1 LPKVTDAEEFAA
13 ELDGFPLPTKGSEK
27 SGDAVERAATDFLGK
42 VRRGEQP
49 TPEGMAEEHPELAA
63 ELKDLLPIAEAL
75 ELWKVQKE
83 AEVLRQNRPTEFQ
96 IKQLGDC
103 EIVRELGR
111 GGMGVVFEAIQGP
124 WQRRVAVKMLP
135 WRFGDALPKWKDRFQ
150 AEAKTIAQLRHP
162 NIVPIYTFGEHEG
175 YCYYVMPLVEGLSL
189 DRVLENL
196 RNAGAGGSPSALV
209 GTLAR
214 RLEADHWPT
223 IARIGA
229 EVCLALEHAHELGVL
244 HNDIK
249 PANLLVDKT
258 GHILVTDFSTHRL
271 QAEFQE
277 QSERATGTFRYMPPE
292 RFQGLSDTR
301 SDVYSL
307 GVTLYEILARQP
319 AFTGKD
325 RGEMLDRIARAEV
338 APLRKLRPEIPWE
351 LEAIVMKAMSQ
362 NPLDRYESV
371 REMRR
376 DLMRFLHKEPISLK
390 RPNLFKRMME
400 GLQSQFRAT
409 KPDED

>member
-1 LPKVTDAEEFAA
+1 MTEHSGEEYAA
-13 ELDGFPLPTKGSEK
+13 ELDGFPLPATGSEN
-27 SGDAVERAATDFLGK
+27 SGDAVERAATDYLNK

-49 TPEGMAEEHPELAA
+49 TPEGIAAEHPELAA

-83 AEVLRQNRPTEFQ
+83 AEVLRQNRPAEFQ
-96 IKQLGDC
+96 IERLGDC

-111 GGMGVVFEAIQGP
+111 GGMGVVFEALQGP

-135 WRFGDALPKWKDRFQ
+135 WRFGDALPKWKDRFH

-189 DRVLENL
+189 DRILANL
-196 RNAGAGGSPSALV
+196 RDPQGTGASSGLA

-214 RLEADHWPT
+214 RLESDHWPSV
-223 IARIGA
+223 ARIGA

-271 QAEFQE
+271 QAEFQD

-292 RFQGLSDTR
+292 RFEGTSDRR

-307 GVTLYEILARQP
+307 GVTLYEVLARQP

-325 RGEMLDRIARAEV
+325 RGEMMDHIVRSEFV
-338 APLRKLRPEIPWE
+338 PLRKLRPEIPWQ
-351 LEAIVMKAMSQ
+351 LNAIVTKAMSAR
-362 NPLDRYESV
+362 PMDRYESA

-390 RPNLFKRMME
+390 PPGLFRRLIDWFQARLRSAKSHE
-400 GLQSQFRAT
+400 A
-409 KPDED
+409 